1 MGDPRPRTRSR
12 PRSRWNESGTTVFD
26 HERLD
31 VYQTAIE
38 FLAVADKVASDL
50 PRGRNYLAD
59 QLRRAALSVPL
70 NVAEGAGEF
79 SRKDKARIYRI
90 ALEVSN
96 RMCSGIL
103 MFVEHLNSSTFP
115 GSLDGRNL
123 LLRIVSMLTRMT
135 KVGNGDGY
143 GYGNEGHAQ

>member
-1 MGDPRPRTRSR
+1 MTETRSRTRPR
-12 PRSRWNESGTTVFD
+12 PRSRRHEAGATVFD

-38 FLAVADKVASDL
+38 FLAVADKMASDL
-50 PRGRNYLAD
+50 PRGRSYLAD

-90 ALEVSN
+90 ALRSATECAAVLDVCRALELGDVS
-96 RMCSGIL
+96 GL
-103 MFVEHLNSSTFP
+103 
-115 GSLDGRNL
+115 LDGRNL

-135 KVGNGDGY
+135 KVGDGDGDGY
-143 GYGNEGHAQ
+143 GNESHAQ

>member
-50 PRGRNYLAD
+50 PRGRSYLAD

-90 ALEVSN
+90 ALRSATECAAVLDVC
-96 RMCSGIL
+96 RALELVDISGL
-103 MFVEHLNSSTFP
+103 
-115 GSLDGRNL
+115 LDGRNL

-135 KVGNGDGY
+135 KVGNGDGD
-143 GYGNEGHAQ
+143 GNEGHAQ